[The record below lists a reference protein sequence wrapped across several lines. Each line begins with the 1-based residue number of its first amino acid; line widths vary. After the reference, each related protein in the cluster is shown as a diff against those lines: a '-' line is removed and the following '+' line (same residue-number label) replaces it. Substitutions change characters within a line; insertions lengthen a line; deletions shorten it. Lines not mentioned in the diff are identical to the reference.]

1 MWGLCCFNSTSCTT
15 THPWYDGHSTSISA
29 CRMWE
34 KRSGFKS
41 PRGSF
46 THIHLDYVRIEILS
60 CKKKTF
66 MSCVIFRW
74 SPNFVSVVFV
84 TTESDLDQCI
94 FTLDDVFFP
103 TAHKGRDSLIMC
115 GWGCCPWGQETTYQ
129 RGQYHANCEWM
140 DPLTDLC
147 GSVVSLW

>member
-1 MWGLCCFNSTSCTT
+1 MSCTT

-29 CRMWE
+29 CRMWG

-60 CKKKTF
+60 CKKKNLYVMCDFSMITQ
-66 MSCVIFRW
+66 FRFR
-74 SPNFVSVVFV
+74 SLCDNRIRSRSVHFH
-84 TTESDLDQCI
+84 
-94 FTLDDVFFP
+94 F
-103 TAHKGRDSLIMC
+103 
-115 GWGCCPWGQETTYQ
+115 GWRVLPYCPWGERKTLRVWVRLLSMGQESAYQ